1 MSKSPIFFVYIDLL
15 LFFRNFSN
23 FKEKLLRV
31 ELLSIF
37 SSWRSASGYPRS
49 IPPDLTLLTKRR
61 VQFSGLPWELD
72 HIMLCRWIWVAAT
85 MMLETM
91 SSTSFPWH
99 SLSPCCLGVWSS
111 MKESSWLQD
120 RCSTL
125 NKPSNGELITFS
137 RRSRGRPK
145 SGYRSE
151 HSKLARDHFHCSIH
165 RSLHHH
171 HSCLQA
177 KYRFP
182 TTSCLWAHSSW
193 ERLIAKRRF
202 SNCYDQIRC
211 SSMKIIIDARK
222 NMVQASRNLAVAR
235 LPCSWVLI
243 RHTQSATDGFDEYFL
258 ESL

>member
-1 MSKSPIFFVYIDLL
+1 
-15 LFFRNFSN
+15 
-23 FKEKLLRV
+23 
-31 ELLSIF
+31 
-37 SSWRSASGYPRS
+37 
-49 IPPDLTLLTKRR
+49 
-61 VQFSGLPWELD
+61 
-72 HIMLCRWIWVAAT
+72 MLCRWIWVAAT

-91 SSTSFPWH
+91 SSTSFLWH

-111 MKESSWLQD
+111 MKESSWVQD

-125 NKPSNGELITFS
+125 SKPSNGEPITFS

-151 HSKLARDHFHCSIH
+151 HSKLARAHFHCSIH

-171 HSCLQA
+171 HSCLQT

-182 TTSCLWAHSSW
+182 TTSCPWAHSSW
-193 ERLIAKRRF
+193 ERLIAKCRF

-211 SSMKIIIDARK
+211 SSMIIIIDARE
-222 NMVQASRNLAVAR
+222 NMVQASRNLTVAR
-235 LPCSWVLI
+235 LPCSWVLV
-243 RHTQSATDGFDEYFL
+243 RHTQSTTDGFDEYFL

>member
-1 MSKSPIFFVYIDLL
+1 
-15 LFFRNFSN
+15 
-23 FKEKLLRV
+23 
-31 ELLSIF
+31 
-37 SSWRSASGYPRS
+37 
-49 IPPDLTLLTKRR
+49 
-61 VQFSGLPWELD
+61 
-72 HIMLCRWIWVAAT
+72 
-85 MMLETM
+85 
-91 SSTSFPWH
+91 
-99 SLSPCCLGVWSS
+99 
-111 MKESSWLQD
+111 
-120 RCSTL
+120 
-125 NKPSNGELITFS
+125 
-137 RRSRGRPK
+137 
-145 SGYRSE
+145 
-151 HSKLARDHFHCSIH
+151 
-165 RSLHHH
+165 
-171 HSCLQA
+171 LQA

>member
-31 ELLSIF
+31 ELLSIY
-37 SSWRSASGYPRS
+37 SSRKSASGYPRS
-49 IPPDLTLLTKRR
+49 IPPDLTF
-61 VQFSGLPWELD
+61 VQFWGLPWDLD

-91 SSTSFPWH
+91 SSTSFLWH

-111 MKESSWLQD
+111 MKASSWVQD

-125 NKPSNGELITFS
+125 SKPSNGEPITFS

-151 HSKLARDHFHCSIH
+151 HSKLARAHFHSSIH
-165 RSLHHH
+165 RSSIIIIVACRPNTDFQQHHVLELTVLWRFW
-171 HSCLQA
+171 SQNA
-177 KYRFP
+177 DFP
-182 TTSCLWAHSSW
+182 TVMIRSDAARWSS
-193 ERLIAKRRF
+193 
-202 SNCYDQIRC
+202 
-211 SSMKIIIDARK
+211 SSMLEKTW
-222 NMVQASRNLAVAR
+222 
-235 LPCSWVLI
+235 C
-243 RHTQSATDGFDEYFL
+243 RHL
-258 ESL
+258 ETLL